1 MQKRTFLWQAH
12 CAVFLAAFGFAALTM
27 AQNPPAAPSSTND
40 DWLAQARKM
49 YYSSTVSGLKG
60 FDCEMRPNWEA
71 LFLTQNG
78 GQMSAT
84 NQAKVTLLGS
94 VKVALH
100 ARMDGS
106 SVLDWNSP
114 PQQLDADQTKMLS
127 DMHSALDQTLVQGF
141 MQFWTPFIERQVI
154 PDSPSGLEMAATDD
168 GGRKIHIKQPDVEL
182 FETFDNGHILREYI
196 VVLTGTK
203 IEITPT
209 YSPSDHGLVIT
220 HFHAFIRPA
229 DETQKV
235 QEMNVDVGYQWLEGF
250 PIPSRLEME
259 VLGTAQLKLAFENC
273 TVQH

>member
-114 PQQLDADQTKMLS
+114 PQQTK
-127 DMHSALDQTLVQGF
+127 HPTAAGA
-141 MQFWTPFIERQVI
+141 
-154 PDSPSGLEMAATDD
+154 PSGRSFQVAAEEKST
-168 GGRKIHIKQPDVEL
+168 P
-182 FETFDNGHILREYI
+182 ET
-196 VVLTGTK
+196 LTTAC
-203 IEITPT
+203 
-209 YSPSDHGLVIT
+209 
-220 HFHAFIRPA
+220 HAA
-229 DETQKV
+229 S
-235 QEMNVDVGYQWLEGF
+235 WLARSWRCGWRCASIGPENF
-250 PIPSRLEME
+250 P
-259 VLGTAQLKLAFENC
+259 
-273 TVQH
+273 